1 MTSKMPPIAS
11 PARTQAI
18 INRYH
23 LKIKKSLGQNFL
35 TDLTVL
41 NKIVEAAGL
50 SEKDDVIE
58 VGPGIGSLTEF
69 LAKNANKVLA
79 FEIDENLIQVLEETL
94 DPYKNVEIVYQ
105 DILEANLPEIVN
117 SKFDMSRP
125 LKLVAN
131 LPYYITTPILMGVL
145 QGSVTFESI
154 TVMMQKEVAE
164 RLVAVPGTK
173 AYGELSIAVQYRSQA
188 KISFLVPRTA
198 FIPQPNVDSAIVTL
212 TKREPLAELPYDE
225 KAFFRFVKGSFMH
238 RRKSYWNNL
247 QGMFGKQP
255 EVRERTQRVLD
266 DVKIDKGIRAETLP
280 MSDFIMLTNAFHDAG
295 LM

>member
-105 DILEANLPEIVN
+105 I
-117 SKFDMSRP
+117 
-125 LKLVAN
+125 
-131 LPYYITTPILMGVL
+131 
-145 QGSVTFESI
+145 
-154 TVMMQKEVAE
+154 
-164 RLVAVPGTK
+164 
-173 AYGELSIAVQYRSQA
+173 
-188 KISFLVPRTA
+188 FLRQT
-198 FIPQPNVDSAIVTL
+198 
-212 TKREPLAELPYDE
+212 Y
-225 KAFFRFVKGSFMH
+225 
-238 RRKSYWNNL
+238 RKSLIQNL
-247 QGMFGKQP
+247 
-255 EVRERTQRVLD
+255 T
-266 DVKIDKGIRAETLP
+266 
-280 MSDFIMLTNAFHDAG
+280 
-295 LM
+295 